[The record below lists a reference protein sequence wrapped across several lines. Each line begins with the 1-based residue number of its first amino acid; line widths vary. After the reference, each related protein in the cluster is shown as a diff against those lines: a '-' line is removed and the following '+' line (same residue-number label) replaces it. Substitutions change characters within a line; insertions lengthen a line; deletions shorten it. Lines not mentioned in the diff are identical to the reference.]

1 MYPISDN
8 IICKTRHL
16 GNTVTLFL
24 LIQISTP
31 YLSYTLKTLTV
42 EGVLE
47 YISTKNVQKNCEK
60 FNLRTIWFQR
70 WPQYNFVGEILT

>member
-16 GNTVTLFL
+16 GNTSLYFL
-24 LIQISTP
+24 LIQVSTP
-31 YLSYTLKTLTV
+31 YLSYTLKNLTV

-47 YISTKNVQKNCEK
+47 YIYTKNVQKNCEK

-70 WPQYNFVGEILT
+70 WPHSDFVGEILT